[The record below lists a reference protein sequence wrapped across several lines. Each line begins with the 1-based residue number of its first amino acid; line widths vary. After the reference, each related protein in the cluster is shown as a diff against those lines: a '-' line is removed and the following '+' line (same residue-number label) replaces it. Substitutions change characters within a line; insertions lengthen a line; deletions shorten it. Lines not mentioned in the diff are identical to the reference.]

1 YVECPNCRGL
11 GKRMNPRMGMRGM
24 DCTNCAGSGKVP
36 VQLCKKCHGKRRTN
50 HEKSITITI
59 PAGVD
64 EGSRLRVSGQGSPG
78 INAPPG
84 DLMVVIHVSKDT
96 IFERKESDLFM
107 EHWVP
112 LHIAVK
118 GGDTTVKS
126 VDGRDL
132 KFKVPPNVKSGV
144 TTIRLKGKG
153 MENPIRHTRG
163 DLH

>member
-1 YVECPNCRGL
+1 KEVISRSGKLVPCGHCGGEGGEPSTKYVECPNCRGL

-84 DLMVVIHVSKDT
+84 DL
-96 IFERKESDLFM
+96 
-107 EHWVP
+107 
-112 LHIAVK
+112 
-118 GGDTTVKS
+118 
-126 VDGRDL
+126 
-132 KFKVPPNVKSGV
+132 
-144 TTIRLKGKG
+144 
-153 MENPIRHTRG
+153 
-163 DLH
+163 